1 MNQLKKRVYVDVNI
15 FLNPIL
21 YDSES
26 IPEAAKAENFL
37 RKIVSGDIEAF
48 TSILSWDEFVW
59 VVRKLISREFSIK
72 KGQEFLIFPNLKFIN
87 VTSEIIWKA
96 QDLIKNYNVKPR
108 DAVHLSSALS
118 KNLAE
123 IITFDNDFN
132 KIPLIKTNTLD

>member
-1 MNQLKKRVYVDVNI
+1 MNQLKKHVYVDVNI

-26 IPEAAKAENFL
+26 IPEVAKAEVFL
-37 RKIVSGDIEAF
+37 GKIISGDIEAF

-59 VVRKLISREFSIK
+59 VIRKLISKDFSVK

-87 VTSEIIWKA
+87 VTSDIVWKA
-96 QDLIKNYNVKPR
+96 QDLIKDYNIKPR
-108 DAVHLSSALS
+108 DAIHLSSALS

-123 IITFDNDFN
+123 IITFDNDFD